1 MSFTYLSCRKMNK
14 SILYSLRYNKYFRS
28 FPLFWCL

>member
-14 SILYSLRYNKYFRS
+14 SILYSLRYNKY
-28 FPLFWCL
+28 LDLY